1 MFATLQTFA
10 QTYTYDNLNRL
21 TKVVYS
27 NGTTITYTFD
37 ALGNRLSRKVTG
49 ASSTTYTV
57 TVAAT
62 PSGSGTVTGGGTYA
76 SGSTVELYANAS
88 AGYEFQRWTDGI
100 TDNPRAVTVNNNVS
114 FTAQFKESAVNPT
127 LIGDIIADGKIN
139 QQDLDALV
147 EAYLNNTPV
156 TKVTDLDNDGSLTIA
171 DITKLISLL
180 PHDATDDIT
189 DGLVAYYP
197 FNGNANDESGNDNNG
212 TPMSNVTLTT
222 GVGGD
227 SNGAYL
233 FGGYDNPGHISIPNS
248 ESLALSNAAT
258 ISAYVKPTSWV
269 SENGYGSRVESGGVM
284 CFFAKS
290 HDRTG
295 MVFFVSGSDEG
306 INNFASCS
314 NNTLDINYQSQGNY
328 LNKWTHIAYVFT
340 GSKVLL
346 YVDGKQ
352 VAEKDYTP
360 DFSTMNAQSLYLGK
374 FRDSWYPFNGAIDE
388 VRIYNRALSSSEIQ
402 QVAKYSSSGSS
413 DVSDN
418 EHNGHEYVDLG
429 LPSGTLWATC
439 NVGASAPEEAGCY
452 FAAGETTGSCDG
464 KNNFSI
470 STYKYYNDGFTKYN
484 IYPENGHNGY
494 TDNLTALESSDD
506 AATAKWEGQWR
517 TPTKEEF
524 KELINSNYTTWTWTS
539 KNGTAG
545 VIITSIVSGYEGNSI
560 FLPAKGTFEN
570 GSIVDEGTYG
580 LYMSSTFNGEEEYF
594 RSLSIRETRVGIGGL
609 GRVYGILVRPV
620 LRGKGLPSPPD
631 DADPHESVDL
641 GLPSGTLWATCNI
654 GATNSEDVGDYFAWG
669 ETEPKDSYVEDNY
682 SFSIP
687 TGTTELKSSSDAATA
702 QWGSRWQMPSKD
714 QFKELINE
722 SYTTSIWTTRNNV
735 SGRLV
740 TSKSNGNSIFLPA
753 TGFRYDTSRYSSDAG
768 YYYSRTIGLEDGYY
782 GFSLLFSSSNI
793 TTSDSY
799 VISSYGACVRPVV
812 AK

>member
-1 MFATLQTFA
+1 MLRKISYTLVLLFAYLQTFA
-10 QTYTYDNLNRL
+10 QTYTYDDNYRL

-27 NGTTITYTFD
+27 NGTTITYTYD
-37 ALGNRLSRKVTG
+37 ALGNRLSKKVTG
-49 ASSTTYTV
+49 ASSTTYKV
-57 TVAAT
+57 TVSAT
-62 PSGSGTVTGGGTYA
+62 PSGGGTVTGAGTYA

-88 AGYEFQRWTDGI
+88 AGYEFQRWTDGM
-100 TDNPRAVTVNNNVS
+100 TDNPRIVTVNGNVS
-114 FTAQFKESAVNPT
+114 YTAQFKESTINPT
-127 LIGDIIADGKIN
+127 LLGDIIADGQIN

-156 TKVTDLDNDGSLTIA
+156 TKITDLDSDGSLTIA

-197 FNGNANDESGNDNNG
+197 FNGNANDESGNGNDG
-212 TPMSNVTLTT
+212 TVVGHVELTADRHGNT
-222 GVGGD
+222 
-227 SNGAYL
+227 NGAYRF
-233 FGGYDNPGHISIPNS
+233 FGEPMNYISVPDNEILHLNS
-248 ESLALSNAAT
+248 FTLSA
-258 ISAYVKPTSWV
+258 WV
-269 SENGYGSRVESGGVM
+269 YTDAEDYGSGYIINKGRDITNGSYRLCVRNVGAANMYGGVNDAFIDEDPSVKTWHM
-284 CFFAKS
+284 
-290 HDRTG
+290 
-295 MVFFVSGSDEG
+295 VSGTVEGDKAKFYLDGVLMDER
-306 INNFASCS
+306 
-314 NNTLDINYQSQGNY
+314 
-328 LNKWTHIAYVFT
+328 K
-340 GSKVLL
+340 
-346 YVDGKQ
+346 
-352 VAEKDYTP
+352 
-360 DFSTMNAQSLYLGK
+360 
-374 FRDSWYPFNGAIDE
+374 
-388 VRIYNRALSSSEIQ
+388 LSSSFSYSNSEPLVLGMHYYSGVPSNWAYPLLGVLDDVRLYNRVLTSAEIRTLYEGE
-402 QVAKYSSSGSS
+402 KGSTSPS
-413 DVSDN
+413 DDT
-418 EHNGHEYVDLG
+418 NGHEYVDLG

-439 NVGASAPEEAGCY
+439 NVGATTPEEAGCY

-560 FLPAKGTFEN
+560 FLPAKGTFEK

-580 LYMSSTFNGEEEYF
+580 LYMSSTFDGEEEYF

-620 LRGKGLPSPPD
+620 LSGKGLPSPPD
-631 DADPHESVDL
+631 DTDLHESVDL

-687 TGTTELKSSSDAATA
+687 AGTTELNSSSDAATA